1 MEKEE
6 SKVSK
11 KMTFTQ
17 IFSWGNNKHG
27 QLGLGDS
34 GEEYET
40 HNLPRSIIFRWA
52 TIFIYDKFTNDC
64 YQEIKL

>member
-6 SKVSK
+6 SKMKIKS
-11 KMTFTQ
+11 TFTQ
-17 IFSWGNNKHG
+17 VFSWGNNKHG

-40 HNLPRSIIFRWA
+40 HNLPRSIIFR
-52 TIFIYDKFTNDC
+52 Y
-64 YQEIKL
+64 